1 MKAKV
6 VIIGAGPA
14 GLTAGYLLSKNDVDV
29 VVLEADPVYV
39 GGISRTATYKGFH
52 FDIGGHR
59 FFSKSKAVEDLWT
72 EILPNDMLT
81 RPRSSRIFYGG
92 KFFSYP
98 LKPIEALLKL
108 GVFKSIL
115 CVLSW
120 LKARLFPIRN
130 PRNFEEWVSNQFG
143 KRLFNTFFKSYTE
156 KVWGMSCKEISADW
170 AAQRIKGLSLGS
182 AIKNA
187 LIPQRYNGDRSKV
200 IKTLINSFRYPRR
213 GPGMMWEACAEKMTA
228 LGGKLEM
235 GCRVTRCSYDDLSG
249 QWNVEYKNGDGDLQI
264 IEAEHVISSAPMREL
279 VCGLSPAVSERTK
292 RAAESLKYRDF
303 LTVMLILKDREMFD
317 DNWIYIHDPSV
328 KVGRVQNFRSWS
340 PEMVPET
347 DKVCYGLEYFCFEHD
362 GLWDSGDKDL
372 IELAK
377 RELIQIGLA
386 KEGDFVDGCVVR
398 QKKAYPVYD
407 DDYARHVATIR
418 QELDTRYPNLHLVGR
433 NGMHKYNNQD
443 HAMMTA
449 MLCVENILAD
459 AKLYDLWQVN
469 SDAEYHEA
477 GPAAAEETN
486 GSALRLV
493 PTRVV
498 SQGDGSLECRVFPGI
513 PGDCRVAP
521 KCFQHQ
527 HRHGAFDR
535 RSARCVGFL
544 DLFLPVLPA
553 LESCAFASDLRDTPH
568 PREPGSV
575 LPRRRLLGIALS
587 YGAARLHLLEHRG
600 GSHGESV
607 GGYARD
613 GYVRDANCRDC
624 VRCLSSGA
632 LGCSNRMAR
641 FAQATQ
647 MASRE
652 PGSCRFDVCGG
663 LRRDRFFR
671 FVPTALGSLG
681 PLHAHA
687 GGWLGHCARLLCSV

>member
-1 MKAKV
+1 MKPKV

-14 GLTAGYLLSKNDVDV
+14 GLTAGYLLSKNDIDV
-29 VVLEADPVYV
+29 VILEADPVYV

-59 FFSKSKAVEDLWT
+59 FFSKSKPVEDLWT

-120 LKARLFPIRN
+120 LKARLFPVRN

-143 KRLFNTFFKSYTE
+143 KRLFNIFFKSYTE

-235 GCRVTRCSYDDLSG
+235 GCRVTRCCYDDLSG

-279 VCGLSPAVSERTK
+279 VRGLAPAVSERTK
-292 RAAESLKYRDF
+292 RAAEGLKYRDF

-340 PEMVPET
+340 PEMVPEA

-362 GLWDSGDKDL
+362 GLWDSGDNDL

-377 RELIQIGLA
+377 LELIQIGLA

-469 SDAEYHEA
+469 SDGEYHEA
-477 GPAAAEETN
+477 GPATVEETN

-493 PTRVV
+493 PTRV
-498 SQGDGSLECRVFPGI
+498 GTPEL
-513 PGDCRVAP
+513 AP
-521 KCFQHQ
+521 E
-527 HRHGAFDR
+527 A
-535 RSARCVGFL
+535 
-544 DLFLPVLPA
+544 
-553 LESCAFASDLRDTPH
+553 
-568 PREPGSV
+568 
-575 LPRRRLLGIALS
+575 
-587 YGAARLHLLEHRG
+587 
-600 GSHGESV
+600 
-607 GGYARD
+607 
-613 GYVRDANCRDC
+613 
-624 VRCLSSGA
+624 
-632 LGCSNRMAR
+632 
-641 FAQATQ
+641 
-647 MASRE
+647 
-652 PGSCRFDVCGG
+652 
-663 LRRDRFFR
+663 
-671 FVPTALGSLG
+671 
-681 PLHAHA
+681 
-687 GGWLGHCARLLCSV
+687 

>member
-1 MKAKV
+1 MKTKV

-14 GLTAGYLLSKNDVDV
+14 GLTAGYLLSKEEVEV

-39 GGISRTATYKGFH
+39 GGISRTVTYKGFH

-72 EILPNDMLT
+72 EILPNDMLV
-81 RPRSSRIFYGG
+81 RPRSSRIFYDG

-98 LKPIEALLKL
+98 LKPFEALLKL
-108 GVFKSIL
+108 GIFRSAL

-120 LKARLFPIRN
+120 MKARLFPVRG
-130 PRNFEEWVSNQFG
+130 PRNFEDWVSNQFG

-187 LIPQRYNGDRSKV
+187 LIPQRYNGDRTKV

-213 GPGMMWEACAEKMTA
+213 GPGMMWEVCAEKMKA
-228 LGGKLEM
+228 LGGRLEM
-235 GCRVTRCSYDDLSG
+235 GCRVSRCSYNETSG
-249 QWNVEYKNGDGDLQI
+249 NWTVEYKDGQGDLQG

-279 VCGLSPAVSERTK
+279 MCGLSPSVSDRTK
-292 RAAESLKYRDF
+292 HAAESLKYRDF
-303 LTVMLILKDREMFD
+303 LTVMLILKDRRMFD

-340 PEMVPET
+340 PEMVPES

-362 GLWDSGDKDL
+362 GLWDSSDRDL

-377 RELIQIGLA
+377 RELAEIGLSR
-386 KEGDFVDGCVVR
+386 EGDFIDGCVVR

-407 DDYARHVATIR
+407 DDYARNVTTIR
-418 QELDTRYPNLHLVGR
+418 QELEARYSNLHLVGR

-477 GPAAAEETN
+477 GPTTAAET
-486 GSALRLV
+486 GGPGLRLV

-498 SQGDGSLECRVFPGI
+498 A
-513 PGDCRVAP
+513 AP
-521 KCFQHQ
+521 EL
-527 HRHGAFDR
+527 APE
-535 RSARCVGFL
+535 A
-544 DLFLPVLPA
+544 
-553 LESCAFASDLRDTPH
+553 
-568 PREPGSV
+568 
-575 LPRRRLLGIALS
+575 
-587 YGAARLHLLEHRG
+587 
-600 GSHGESV
+600 
-607 GGYARD
+607 
-613 GYVRDANCRDC
+613 
-624 VRCLSSGA
+624 
-632 LGCSNRMAR
+632 
-641 FAQATQ
+641 
-647 MASRE
+647 
-652 PGSCRFDVCGG
+652 
-663 LRRDRFFR
+663 
-671 FVPTALGSLG
+671 
-681 PLHAHA
+681 
-687 GGWLGHCARLLCSV
+687 